1 MYDQFLH
8 RCNFNIF
15 NNSFY
20 DKDNLSL
27 FSINLLRLG
36 FCIFILTLPI
46 GKAPSN
52 VGSVTAL
59 IGLIG
64 YYSTKY
70 RESNLCSLGRIKWV
84 YFLFISF
91 LFFKIFHNINIS
103 NGWYGFQTNING
115 AFTLLLIGLE
125 FIRNE
130 KDIKLL
136 VILFAIAGFYEGL
149 DGIYQYVTGFDLI
162 RGDAPLGGPTGIR
175 LTGSFKTYRVGNY
188 MSLVLPV
195 AFATW
200 FILPSRW
207 SKQARYAFL
216 ATVLAPGI
224 FLLVGSQT
232 RSGLLGFLVAT
243 IATLVLLNAISWKG
257 LACSGAVLAG
267 GLLFIKRTSFEMIMQ
282 DGRIK
287 ELWPFAW
294 KVFESAPILGVGL
307 NSYNPGVHALGL
319 KFQMHS
325 QSIQHPHNIYLQ
337 FLCEMGLIGLG
348 ILLFF
353 LLSYMLWS
361 LRKIIIARTSDESRA
376 WKLTACFWATFLG
389 FMASGL
395 SAHDFFRTWWLGM
408 AFSILGI
415 IMGCGLV
422 LQKSNKI
429 STRPDNETLPPAS

>member
-1 MYDQFLH
+1 MNSYFFIN
-8 RCNFNIF
+8 CNYNIF
-15 NNSFY
+15 NSSFY
-20 DKDNLSL
+20 DKDNLGL
-27 FSINLLRLG
+27 FSINLLRIG
-36 FCIFILTLPI
+36 FCIFILTLPL
-46 GKAPSN
+46 GKAPAN
-52 VGSVTAL
+52 AGSITAL

-70 RESNLCSLGRIKWV
+70 HESNLCALGRIKWV
-84 YFLFISF
+84 YFLFLLF

-115 AFTLLLIGLE
+115 AFTLFLIGLE

-200 FILPSRW
+200 FILPTRW
-207 SKQARYAFL
+207 SKQAKYAFM
-216 ATVLAPGI
+216 AVLIAPGI

-232 RSGLLGFLVAT
+232 RSGLLGLLVAVT
-243 IATLVLLNAISWKG
+243 ASLILLEAISWKG
-257 LACSGAVLAG
+257 VIGSGAALVGA
-267 GLLFIKRTSFEMIMQ
+267 LLFVKRTSFEMIMQ

-287 ELWPFAW
+287 ELWPYAW
-294 KVFESAPILGVGL
+294 KVFENAPILGVGL
-307 NSYNPGVHALGL
+307 NSFNPGVHALGL
-319 KFQMHS
+319 NFQIHS

-337 FLCEMGLIGLG
+337 FLCEMGMVGLG

-353 LLSYMLWS
+353 MLSYMLWS
-361 LRKIIIARTSDESRA
+361 LRQILIARTANKSGE
-376 WKLTACFWATFLG
+376 WKLTSCFWAAFLG
-389 FMASGL
+389 YMATGV

-415 IMGCGLV
+415 IMGCGLA
-422 LQKSNKI
+422 LQKGNKI
-429 STRPDNETLPPAS
+429 SRLPDNGTLHLES

>member
-1 MYDQFLH
+1 MNDHFFH
-8 RCNFNIF
+8 SCNCNIF

-20 DKDNLSL
+20 NKENLSL
-27 FSINLLRLG
+27 FSINLLRIG

-52 VGSVTAL
+52 IGSVTAL

-64 YYSTKY
+64 YYSTTY
-70 RESNLCSLGRIKWV
+70 RESNLYALGRIKWV
-84 YFLFISF
+84 YYLFIAF
-91 LFFKIFHNINIS
+91 LFFKVFHNINIS

-125 FIRNE
+125 FIRNK

-162 RGDAPLGGPTGIR
+162 RGDAPLSGPTGIR

-200 FILPSRW
+200 FILPTRW
-207 SKQARYAFL
+207 SKQAKCAFMSAL
-216 ATVLAPGI
+216 LAPGI

-232 RSGLLGFLVAT
+232 RSGLLGFLVAST
-243 IATLVLLNAISWKG
+243 ATLVLLNAISWKG
-257 LACSGAVLAG
+257 LVGSGAVLLG

-307 NSYNPGVHALGL
+307 NSYNPGVKALGL

-325 QSIQHPHNIYLQ
+325 QGIPHPHNIYLQ

-361 LRKIIIARTSDESRA
+361 LRKIVIARTADDSGA
-376 WKLTACFWATFLG
+376 WKLTVCFWAAFLG
-389 FMASGL
+389 YMASGL

-415 IMGCGLV
+415 IMGCGLA
-422 LQKSNKI
+422 LSESNKI
-429 STRPDNETLPPAS
+429 SRLPDNEILRPAS